1 MDIKKY
7 LLDQIKTY
15 ESLMRD
21 LEDEP
26 KQKESVK
33 PKIIQDKQK
42 PNSFLLDKINE
53 DIKNQKRFTNYY
65 KSIKTGM
72 PYVEEDTNIK

>member
-15 ESLMRD
+15 ESLMKD

-26 KQKESVK
+26 KQKNH
-33 PKIIQDKQK
+33 I
-42 PNSFLLDKINE
+42 
-53 DIKNQKRFTNYY
+53 NQK
-65 KSIKTGM
+65 
-72 PYVEEDTNIK
+72 

>member
-21 LEDEP
+21 LEEEP
-26 KQKESVK
+26 KQKESDK
-33 PKIIQDKQK
+33 PKIQYKQRYT
-42 PNSFLLDKINE
+42 SKIK
-53 DIKNQKRFTNYY
+53 IIHKLKF
-65 KSIKTGM
+65 
-72 PYVEEDTNIK
+72 

>member
-21 LEDEP
+21 LEEEP
-26 KQKESVK
+26 KQKE
-33 PKIIQDKQK
+33 PKIQYKQK
-42 PNSFLLDKINE
+42 PNSYLLDKIDE

-65 KSIKTGM
+65 KFIKLVCLM
-72 PYVEEDTNIK
+72 

>member
-15 ESLMRD
+15 ESLMKD

-33 PKIIQDKQK
+33 PKIEYKQK
-42 PNSFLLDKINE
+42 PNN
-53 DIKNQKRFTNYY
+53 
-65 KSIKTGM
+65 
-72 PYVEEDTNIK
+72 

>member
-21 LEDEP
+21 VEEEP
-26 KQKESVK
+26 KRKESDK
-33 PKIIQDKQK
+33 PKQQYDQK
-42 PNSFLLDKINE
+42 PNKFLLDKIDA
-53 DIKNQKRFTNYY
+53 DIK
-65 KSIKTGM
+65 
-72 PYVEEDTNIK
+72 D

>member
-21 LEDEP
+21 LEEEP
-26 KQKESVK
+26 KQKISDK
-33 PKIIQDKQK
+33 PKIEYKQK
-42 PNSFLLDKINE
+42 PK
-53 DIKNQKRFTNYY
+53 
-65 KSIKTGM
+65 
-72 PYVEEDTNIK
+72 

>member
-21 LEDEP
+21 LEEEP
-26 KQKESVK
+26 KQKESDK
-33 PKIIQDKQK
+33 PKKNIIKSQ
-42 PNSFLLDKINE
+42 INFYWTKLML
-53 DIKNQKRFTNYY
+53 INYY
-65 KSIKTGM
+65 
-72 PYVEEDTNIK
+72 

>member
-15 ESLMRD
+15 ESLMKD

-33 PKIIQDKQK
+33 PKIEYKQK
-42 PNSFLLDKINE
+42 PNSFYWTKLMKI
-53 DIKNQKRFTNYY
+53 
-65 KSIKTGM
+65 
-72 PYVEEDTNIK
+72 

>member
-21 LEDEP
+21 LEEEP
-26 KQKESVK
+26 KQKKSDK
-33 PKIIQDKQK
+33 PKILYKQK
-42 PNSFLLDKINE
+42 PNSFLLDKIDA
-53 DIKNQKRFTNYY
+53 DIKFKKDLRIITNL
-65 KSIKTGM
+65 
-72 PYVEEDTNIK
+72 